1 MELVQSLPLS
11 FKFTLEKSKDKN
23 KDVYWVYARIIYKR
37 ERALIS
43 LKMEAQKDDWDFVN
57 HQFIQSKKI
66 NIVKNNKLRS
76 IVDELTQIYLDLK
89 RTGSPISSKVIKN
102 IYNGDI
108 IQSSDVELMTFYNKH
123 LEELKL
129 QTNEY
134 TDGVIGHYVKT
145 QTHLMR
151 FLKLN
156 GLLKIKMNELSR
168 KFIERFENYLLST
181 PNAQTGRP
189 MNSNTSATYIRKL
202 KATVNAAYRM
212 EVIPT
217 NPFVSFKM
225 HPIKSANKIVL
236 TQEELDVLH
245 NHTLDNN
252 FALDKVRKMFLFCC
266 ATGLRHSD
274 AMQLHNDMIRKDEDG
289 VYWISMSQQKTGDN
303 VEIPLSNVA
312 EKIYHEF
319 KPHRISTG
327 FVLPMLSNQ
336 KVNDALKAIA
346 KKVGINKNI
355 SWHVARHTFATNS
368 LNHGVDIAAV
378 SSLMGHRT
386 IKTTQIYGKITRKRK
401 VDVIKFL
408 NAKTTVAKPKKKKG
422 K

>member
-1 MELVQSLPLS
+1 MSI
-11 FKFTLEKSKDKN
+11 KFILDKSRDKN
-23 KDVYWVYARIIYKR
+23 KDVYLVYARIIHKR
-37 ERALIS
+37 ERVLIS
-43 LKMEAQKDDWDFVN
+43 LGMEVKKDEWDFTN
-57 HQFIQSKKI
+57 HLFNTSNKI
-66 NIVKNNKLRS
+66 NIVNNNKLRG
-76 IVDELTQIYLDLK
+76 IAEELTQIYLDLE

-102 IYNGDI
+102 IYNGDVV
-108 IQSSDVELMTFYNKH
+108 QSSDVELMTFYNKN

-129 QTNEY
+129 KTNEY

-181 PNAQTGRP
+181 PNAQTGKP

-212 EVIPT
+212 EVIPN

-225 HPIKSANKIVL
+225 HPIKSANKTVL
-236 TQEELDVLH
+236 TQEELDVLRSH
-245 NHTLDNN
+245 SLDNN

-274 AMQLHNDMIRKDEDG
+274 ATQLHSDMIRKDEDG
-289 VYWISMSQQKTGDN
+289 VFWISMSQQKTGDN
-303 VEIPLSNVA
+303 VEIPLSNIA

-319 KPHRISTG
+319 ELHRVASG
-327 FVLPMLSNQ
+327 LCLPMLSNQ
-336 KVNDALKAIA
+336 KSNDALKAIA

-378 SSLMGHRT
+378 SSLLGHRSL
-386 IKTTQIYGKITRKRK
+386 KTTGIYAKISRKRK
-401 VDVIKFL
+401 SDVIKFL
-408 NAKTTVAKPKKKKG
+408 NAKTAVVKTNIS
-422 K
+422 